1 MVTALYRRY
10 RPEAFAELI
19 GQAQVTTPLM
29 TALRNDRVNHAYL
42 FSGPRG
48 CGKTTSARILARC
61 LNCAEGPTDTPCGK
75 CPSCI
80 ELSREGSGSL
90 DVVEIDAASHNGVDD
105 ARDLRERAAFAPA
118 RDRYKIFILDEAHMV
133 TPQGFN
139 ALLKIVEEPP
149 AHVKFIF
156 ATTEPD
162 KVIST
167 IRSRT
172 HHYPFRLVPPAQMHE
187 YLESLCKEEKVE
199 VEPGVLAL
207 VVRAG
212 GGSVRDSLSLL
223 DQLIAGSDGG
233 KVTYDRAVALLGFTH
248 ASLLDQLIAG
258 SDGGKVTYDRAVA
271 LLGFTHASLLDAV
284 IEAFAAKNS
293 ADVFASVDKVI
304 QTGQDPRRFVE
315 DLLER
320 LRDLIVV
327 LSVGSNA
334 ESVMRG
340 TPKDEIEKMI
350 TQSFQFGMASLTHAA
365 EVVSETLNAM
375 SGATSPKLQLELMC
389 AKVLVPA
396 ADESETGSLA
406 RIERLE
412 RRIGMTGG
420 AAVSAPAQASSPVA
434 APSASAAQVPVAAVA
449 ASAEVASVN
458 SGLTT
463 QHFKDVWKDI
473 LAAVNKESKSAW
485 MVAFALQVID
495 FNAADSVLT
504 LQFSSARDLENFKGA
519 GNAPDVLRNAI
530 DSVLGVTVKFKP
542 QISDAQTKPIA
553 IVKETAPVAAPEIEA
568 AVEVAS
574 EVSLDDADDVS
585 LLEEEAEKA
594 AEPEVAPV
602 VEKPKAKSRNS
613 KMVDE
618 EARYGESL
626 LREMLGAE
634 PVDDKKNG
642 R

>member
-187 YLESLCKEEKVE
+187 YLETLCTEEKVE
-199 VEPGVLAL
+199 VEAGVLAL

-212 GGSVRDSLSLL
+212 GGSVRDSL
-223 DQLIAGSDGG
+223 
-233 KVTYDRAVALLGFTH
+233 
-248 ASLLDQLIAG
+248 SLLDQLIAG

-350 TQSFQFGMASLTHAA
+350 TQSFQFGMSSLTHAA

-396 ADESETGSLA
+396 ADETETGSLA

-412 RRIGMTGG
+412 RRIGMG
-420 AAVSAPAQASSPVA
+420 AATAASAPAQASSP
-434 APSASAAQVPVAAVA
+434 A
-449 ASAEVASVN
+449 ASAPAASAPDAAAVPTEAVPAAVGN

-463 QHFKDVWKDI
+463 QHVKDVWKDI
-473 LAAVNKESKSAW
+473 LAVVNKESKSAW
-485 MVAFALQVID
+485 MVAFALQVISFD
-495 FNAADSVLT
+495 AADNVLT
-504 LQFSSARDLENFKGA
+504 LQFSSARDLETFKGA
-519 GNAPDVLRNAI
+519 GNAPEVLRKAI
-530 DSVLGVTVKFKP
+530 DEILGITVKFKP
-542 QISDAQTKPIA
+542 QIADSQTKPIA
-553 IVKETAPVAAPEIEA
+553 IVKEAAPA
-568 AVEVAS
+568 AAPVEVAEAPA
-574 EVSLDDADDVS
+574 EVIDEPEDVS
-585 LLEEEAEKA
+585 LLEEEAEKVV
-594 AEPEVAPV
+594 EPVA
-602 VEKPKAKSRNS
+602 EKPKAKSRNS
-613 KMVDE
+613 KLVDE